1 MTTIAADPMALG
13 LPRERTRWRKITRL
27 IRRNPLG
34 AGAAI
39 LLLVFAVLAVGAGV
53 DTLPYGGGTAS
64 PLIATHDP
72 FRMSSS
78 EVLRSPGNGHLLGT
92 DDLGRDVW
100 SRIVYGARISLFV
113 GFISVSISV
122 GIGAPAGMISAYGG
136 KWIDFSI
143 QRVVDAMFAFPTI
156 ILALA
161 IVSVLGKG
169 IIQTTVAVGIVS
181 IPRIAR
187 VTRASTLGVMGM
199 PYIEAARS
207 LGAAA
212 PTVVFRH
219 VFPNILAPLIVI
231 GTAGFGGAMLAEAS
245 LSFLG
250 LGTPPPNPS
259 WGTMLSGAAQQY
271 VRTAPYLAIFP
282 GIAIS
287 LGVFGFNLF
296 GDALRDIF
304 DPRLRGA

>member
-1 MTTIAADPMALG
+1 MTTIAASPLSLE
-13 LPRERTRWRKITRL
+13 LPRERTRWRKATRL
-27 IRRNPLG
+27 ARRNPLG
-34 AGAAI
+34 AMAAV
-39 LLLVFAVLAVGAGV
+39 LLLTLTILAVGAGL
-53 DTLPYGGGTAS
+53 DTLPIGGGTS
-64 PLIATHDP
+64 HPLIATHDP

-78 EVLRSPGNGHLLGT
+78 EVLHPPGNGHILGT
-92 DDLGRDVW
+92 DDLGRDMF
-100 SRIVYGARISLFV
+100 SRILYGARISLWV
-113 GFISVSISV
+113 GFISVGISV

-143 QRVVDAMFAFPTI
+143 QRIVDAMFAFPTI

-169 IIQTTVAVGIVS
+169 ILQTTVAVGIVS

-187 VTRASTLGVMGM
+187 VTRASTLGVKSL

-207 LGAAA
+207 LGVPPAAI
-212 PTVVFRH
+212 VFRH
-219 VFPNILAPLIVI
+219 VFPNILAPLIVL
-231 GTAGFGGAMLAEAS
+231 GTAGFGGAILAEAS

-250 LGTPPPNPS
+250 LGTPAPNPS

-271 VRTAPYLAIFP
+271 VRSAPYMAIFP
-282 GIAIS
+282 GVAIS
-287 LGVFGFNLF
+287 LGVFGFNLL

>member
-1 MTTIAADPMALG
+1 MTTIAASPLSLE
-13 LPRERTRWRKITRL
+13 LPRERTRWRKMTRL
-27 IRRNPLG
+27 ARRNPLG
-34 AGAAI
+34 AMAAV
-39 LLLVFAVLAVGAGV
+39 LLLVLSTLAVGAGL
-53 DTLPYGGGTAS
+53 DTLPIGGGTAS

-78 EVLRSPGNGHLLGT
+78 EVLHPPGNGHILGT
-92 DDLGRDVW
+92 DDLGRDLF
-100 SRIVYGARISLFV
+100 SRIVYGARISLWV
-113 GFISVSISV
+113 GFISVGISV

-169 IIQTTVAVGIVS
+169 ILQTTVAVGIVS

-187 VTRASTLGVMGM
+187 VTRASTLGVKSL

-207 LGAAA
+207 LGVPPAAI
-212 PTVVFRH
+212 VFRH
-219 VFPNILAPLIVI
+219 VFPNILAPLIVL
-231 GTAGFGGAMLAEAS
+231 GTAGFGGAILAEAS

-250 LGTPPPNPS
+250 LGTPAPNPS

-271 VRTAPYLAIFP
+271 VRSAPYMAIFP
-282 GIAIS
+282 GVAIS
-287 LGVFGFNLF
+287 LGVFGFNLL